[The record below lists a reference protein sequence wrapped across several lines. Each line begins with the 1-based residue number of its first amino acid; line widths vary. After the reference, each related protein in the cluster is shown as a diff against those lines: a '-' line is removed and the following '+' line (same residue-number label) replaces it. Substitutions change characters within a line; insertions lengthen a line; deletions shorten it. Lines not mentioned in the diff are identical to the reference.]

1 MKRSAIRRI
10 ALGLAIAA
18 VFPVAA
24 QAKPI
29 SSDRYLP
36 AHSQGIIVPGEIP
49 YLSQGVGVDPSYF
62 GGSASQASSKSV
74 VIPYLSQGRG
84 VTPAE
89 LGFASSRG
97 PDDRVFSKATSV
109 GVTPVESDD
118 SIQWKP
124 YVVTGFALALLL
136 AMGGVTYAMRHRRLS
151 PA

>member
-62 GGSASQASSKSV
+62 GGSSQTSSKSV

-84 VTPAE
+84 VTSAE

-124 YVVTGFALALLL
+124 YVVTGFALGLLL
-136 AMGGVTYAMRHRRLS
+136 VMGGATYAMRHRKLS